1 MSFYQSLSVFRP
13 EIFEMLKTPLSWAIA
28 EILSIGLF
36 LFCIYDVLK
45 RNDGKNQFFRL
56 MELFGFVLY
65 SGLYENIGVLLSIYD
80 YSFDRLIM
88 VGVVPL
94 SILLFEAVIFYAALL
109 FAEQLNLPKWAI
121 PIIVGFLCMLQD
133 LTIDPVAVFDLQY
146 INGVGFQG
154 RWNWTPRYE
163 FPFFGIPYFN
173 YSGWFMM
180 MFYYATFILIGRY
193 IFEKHEKKPS
203 FGFLYTILAPLF
215 SFLLI
220 ISPINQMMLFSPL
233 CFIPTVGLFNRTAE
247 IIMLLIITGISIITV
262 FKFRK
267 KEKTISYKDYKPIW
281 IIPTIL
287 HVFDI
292 ILAFSLGIVIAY
304 IPVILFGTIH
314 LSYIGYFLIDNS
326 KLKLSKKEK
335 HS

>member
-1 MSFYQSLSVFRP
+1 MSFFQSVPVFRP

-45 RNDGKNQFFRL
+45 RNDEKNQFFRV

-65 SGLYENIGVLLSIYD
+65 SGLFENVGVLTSIYD
-80 YSFDRLIM
+80 YSFNRLIM
-88 VGVVPL
+88 VGAVPL
-94 SILLFEAVIFYAALL
+94 SILLFEAAIFYAALL

-133 LTIDPVAVFDLQY
+133 LTIDPAAVFDLQY
-146 INGVGFQG
+146 VDGVGYQG
-154 RWNWTPRYE
+154 RWNWTFRYE

-173 YSGWFMM
+173 YSGWFTM
-180 MFYYATFILIGRY
+180 MFYYSIFILIGRY
-193 IFEKHEKKPS
+193 FFEKNERKPS
-203 FGFLYTILAPLF
+203 IGFLYIILAPLI
-215 SFLLI
+215 SFLLM
-220 ISPINQMMLFSPL
+220 ISPINQMILFSPL
-233 CFIPTVGLFNRTAE
+233 FFIPTVGLFNRTAE
-247 IIMLLIITGISIITV
+247 IIMLLIITGISIITII
-262 FKFRK
+262 KYRK
-267 KEKTISYKDYKPIW
+267 KEKILSYKDYKPIW

-292 ILAFSLGIVIAY
+292 ILVFSLGIVIAY
-304 IPVILFGTIH
+304 IPVILFGIIH
-314 LSYIGYFLIDNS
+314 LIYIGYFFIDNS
-326 KLKLSKKEK
+326 KLRLSKKNT